1 MVRRVV
7 VLCLGAALA
16 AGLTILGYV
25 GVDTAYPSPNC
36 SLENCTLPIILVI
49 GVPGAAA
56 VLTLVLVRFAGAH
69 ASRVVLWLLGL
80 SAWVAAVI
88 FELPRAL
95 REPSGHQFE
104 AAVGTVLMLFVY
116 VPGAT
121 ALLLTL
127 ASERFPS
134 TSAPD

>member
-1 MVRRVV
+1 M

-25 GVDTAYPSPNC
+25 GVDTVYPSPNC
-36 SLENCTLPIILVI
+36 SLENCTLPIILLIV
-49 GVPGAAA
+49 VPGAAA
-56 VLTLVLVRFAGAH
+56 VLTLVLVRFAGVH

-80 SAWVAAVI
+80 SASGAGVI
-88 FELPRAL
+88 FEFPRHL
-95 REPSGHQFE
+95 REPSAHQFE
-104 AAVGTVLMLFVY
+104 AAVGAVAIFFVAA
-116 VPGAT
+116 PGAT

-127 ASERFPS
+127 ASERFSS